1 MVRAARPRARPRAH
15 GQPRLEPQHALVPRP
30 RRVLLRASRAAL
42 RRHVFECRVFST
54 GRFRRRRRPSRAPG
68 VRPASFHATDAADL
82 SRHGAY
88 YSPYTL
94 QLATRW
100 LRRDLEAL
108 GYPPRT

>member
-1 MVRAARPRARPRAH
+1 MCIRDSFSVHFEAFQDASGELAPGTLTDEQVAANYRYRAERINAFLGTDWATAAA
-15 GQPRLEPQHALVPRP
+15 EP
-30 RRVLLRASRAAL
+30 
-42 RRHVFECRVFST
+42 
-54 GRFRRRRRPSRAPG
+54 GAPG

-88 YSPYTL
+88 YTPYTL
-94 QLATRW
+94 QLATKW